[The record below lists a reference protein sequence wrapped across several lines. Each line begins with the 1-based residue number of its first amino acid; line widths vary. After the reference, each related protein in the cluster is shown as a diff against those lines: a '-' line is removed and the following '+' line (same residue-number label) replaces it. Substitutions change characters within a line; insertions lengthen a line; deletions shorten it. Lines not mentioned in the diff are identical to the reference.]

1 MPVADAR
8 RYDTL
13 LDVPRVRLSACQTGA
28 PARHELDMDAP
39 LLPLR
44 NTGTDVPRME
54 MAPHSRPVRRK
65 SAYVYVRQLHI
76 PLLRSQPH
84 RAARG
89 RVCTLRSAA
98 TL

>member
-1 MPVADAR
+1 MPLAYAR

-13 LDVPRVRLSACQTGA
+13 LDVSRLRLSAGEASA

-54 MAPHSRPVRRK
+54 MAPHS
-65 SAYVYVRQLHI
+65 
-76 PLLRSQPH
+76 
-84 RAARG
+84 
-89 RVCTLRSAA
+89 
-98 TL
+98 

>member
-1 MPVADAR
+1 MPVADAL

-13 LDVPRVRLSACQTGA
+13 LDVSRVRLSAGQTGA
-28 PARHELDMDAP
+28 PARHELDMDAS

-65 SAYVYVRQLHI
+65 TAYVYVRQLHI
-76 PLLRSQPH
+76 PLLRRQPH